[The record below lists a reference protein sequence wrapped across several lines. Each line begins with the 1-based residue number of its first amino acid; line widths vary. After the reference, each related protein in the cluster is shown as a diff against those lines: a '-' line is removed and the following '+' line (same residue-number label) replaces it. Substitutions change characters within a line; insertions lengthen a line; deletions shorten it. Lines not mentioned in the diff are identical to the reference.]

1 MSIFAKLYLTLLF
14 TVVAVL
20 FYGISVRAKLQLNSI
35 VRTESV
41 HQDKPTGSAQPTGST
56 GTGAGAA
63 VAAINNPVLND
74 FFPAQT
80 LGAVPED
87 DTMGPIGSCPPSKPF
102 STDLPLIDIP
112 LSVAKSQNNMRLAAV
127 DKK

>member
-80 LGAVPED
+80 
-87 DTMGPIGSCPPSKPF
+87 S
-102 STDLPLIDIP
+102 
-112 LSVAKSQNNMRLAAV
+112 
-127 DKK
+127 